1 MRIKFEEMVL
11 NVLEK
16 AKVKQHVHWISS
28 TTAVSVTNVSCRSP
42 QVYDSTISWHDC
54 STVMHVF
61 IICSYDDDDKAM
73 RGDPGC
79 CENVTVYNDISTYR
93 K

>member
-1 MRIKFEEMVL
+1 MVL

-16 AKVKQHVHWISS
+16 AKVKQHVHQISS
-28 TTAVSVTNVSCRSP
+28 TGTNVSCHSP
-42 QVYDSTISWHDC
+42 QVYDSTTSWHDC

-61 IICSYDDDDKAM
+61 IICAYDDYDDKAM

-79 CENVTVYNDISTYR
+79 CENVTVYTDISTYR